1 MIELKKSPVRFVSE
15 GHKYFLGEKELPGIT
30 STLIKKAYPDTYKK
44 PDRYSQEQWD
54 AILANAADK
63 GSNMHETI
71 ELYDELGMWS
81 DLPELQSYIHVKE
94 EYNLSVVATEYVVSD
109 EEHYATAIDKV
120 MMTQDG
126 GIILVDLKRT
136 SVKHYD
142 NVSLQLSICKR
153 WFELLNPTLSVS
165 SCYLLWMRD
174 DKFDFVKVPIWAD
187 ELLDELIDADLNDK
201 VFDMQRAY
209 GDLPERVYDVQVYL
223 RDLEAEVKAKS
234 AELKAIKDGLC
245 NIALEHGVKQ
255 FTTEV
260 MQMTTVTPKPRETF
274 DAKAFAED
282 HPDLYKQYIR
292 KSEVKPSIRIT
303 YK

>member
-44 PDRYSQEQWD
+44 PDRYSQEEWD

-126 GIILVDLKRT
+126 GIILVDFKRT
-136 SVKHYD
+136 SDLHIE
-142 NVSLQLSICKR
+142 NVTLQQSICKR
-153 WFELLNPTLSVS
+153 WFEKLNPDIKVS
-165 SCYLLWMRD
+165 GIYVLWMRD
-174 DKFDFVKVPIWAD
+174 DNWKFQQLVPWAD
-187 ELLDELIDADLNDK
+187 ELLDALIDADINGK
-201 VFDMQRAY
+201 AFDVEIAY
-209 GDLPERVYDVQVYL
+209 GNLPAMVYDVQVYL

-245 NIALEHGVKQ
+245 NIALEHGVKK

>member
-126 GIILVDLKRT
+126 GIILVDFKRT
-136 SVKHYD
+136 SDLHVD
-142 NVSLQLSICKR
+142 NVTLQQSICKR
-153 WFELLNPTLSVS
+153 WFEKLNPDVKVAGI
-165 SCYLLWMRD
+165 YVLWMRD
-174 DKFDFVKVPIWAD
+174 DNWKFQQLVPWAD
-187 ELLDELIDADLNDK
+187 ELLDALIDADINGK
-201 VFDMQRAY
+201 AFDVEIAY
-209 GDLPERVYDVQVYL
+209 GKLPAMVYDVQVYL